1 MLFSAPFYKILMLPL
16 QNQSKKIYPFQFS
29 SNLSV
34 LLHHKNIPSKV
45 FEKYESQCI
54 KIYKMVISETDEV
67 IQ

>member
-16 QNQSKKIYPFQFS
+16 QNQSKKNTLFS